1 MLGGHPCPSPLS
13 RPPAATA
20 DIGAGDMREAVAH
33 GAEGSDE
40 MPKPRA
46 ARAPAPAARGGRGSR
61 QAGRLTFRPASRVAS
76 SARW

>member
-13 RPPAATA
+13 RPPAAT
-20 DIGAGDMREAVAH
+20 GDMREAVAH

-40 MPKPRA
+40 MPKPRGG
-46 ARAPAPAARGGRGSR
+46 ARPAPAARGGRGSR
-61 QAGRLTFRPASRVAS
+61 QAGRLTFRPGSRVAS